1 MDKLNLIVEILKELD
16 DPKYAKALS
25 MISSVCQKKADILKN
40 LESIQMQYQVAIK
53 EVKDC
58 NKELEEYAK
67 GVK

>member
-1 MDKLNLIVEILKELD
+1 MDKINLIVEILKELD
-16 DPKYAKALS
+16 DPKYATALS
-25 MISSVCQKKADILKN
+25 KIASVCQKKSDILKN

-53 EVKDC
+53 DVKDC

>member
-16 DPKYAKALS
+16 DPKYATALS
-25 MISSVCQKKADILKN
+25 RISSVCQKKADILKN
-40 LESIQMQYQVAIK
+40 LASIQLQYQVAVK

-58 NKELEEYAK
+58 NKELEDYAK